1 MRHGE
6 THWNLLGRR
15 QGHHDSPLT
24 SRGREQAYEAAN
36 ALQQVGVDAIY
47 TSPLGRAATTAS
59 IVAAVLELPVRT
71 VDLAR
76 EIDHGAFSGLTNAEI
91 EACYPGVLAQRAA
104 DKYTWTFPDG
114 ESYADASRRAD
125 RLVEVLV
132 ATPSKSPLVVT
143 HEMFAR
149 MLVRGCLTRRRTAS
163 SRGTCRT
170 ESSSTSTC
178 RHHRSSRLG
187 TMVESP
193 PYPNEPPNNAT
204 ARVEDR
210 RVDGA
215 SVDHLGPSCLLSP
228 SLHVRRAA
236 IAPVRRRGHCTRTSA
251 PSDDLL
257 SARHRSDRQ
266 FGRDRGDPAS
276 PARPHGDRQI
286 APSGCSRPRA
296 LTVRNAR
303 VAAIEPA
310 VQDTRRRDQRKPVS
324 GCQGCGGSVPRLRR
338 RRRS

>member
-1 MRHGE
+1 MTSTGRRVIVMRHGE

-24 SRGREQAYEAAN
+24 SRGREQAYEAAS

-47 TSPLGRAATTAS
+47 TSPLGRAATTA

-149 MLVRGCLTRRRTAS
+149 MLVARLSDVPAHSFLTWNLPH
-163 SRGTCRT
+163 GKF
-170 ESSSTSTC
+170 
-178 RHHRSSRLG
+178 
-187 TMVESP
+187 VDFDVSP
-193 PYPNEPPNNAT
+193 PPVVKP
-204 ARVEDR
+204 RH
-210 RVDGA
+210 DGG
-215 SVDHLGPSCLLSP
+215 V
-228 SLHVRRAA
+228 
-236 IAPVRRRGHCTRTSA
+236 SA
-251 PSDDLL
+251 
-257 SARHRSDRQ
+257 
-266 FGRDRGDPAS
+266 
-276 PARPHGDRQI
+276 
-286 APSGCSRPRA
+286 
-296 LTVRNAR
+296 
-303 VAAIEPA
+303 
-310 VQDTRRRDQRKPVS
+310 VS
-324 GCQGCGGSVPRLRR
+324 E
-338 RRRS
+338 